1 MLDPLLLHQIATE
14 TECRNADRIEL
25 MPLLPGNDPQIEF
38 IASAFHREMQ
48 CGGMGGQLYAESLAN
63 VLVIHLLR
71 NYSIA
76 SPQLDDGE
84 TRLSQVQ
91 LQQILDYVQSY
102 LDKSIGLN
110 ELANLLGMNV
120 HSFWKLFKRS
130 TGMPPHQYVIRCRL
144 ARAQILT
151 KFKLSRLAQVLTNY
165 K

>member
-1 MLDPLLLHQIATE
+1 MKQQSL
-14 TECRNADRIEL
+14 
-25 MPLLPGNDPQIEF
+25 
-38 IASAFHREMQ
+38 REMQ

-71 NYSIA
+71 NYSIE

-84 TRLSQVQ
+84 ARLSQVQ
-91 LQQILDYVQSY
+91 LQQILDYLQSY
-102 LDKSIGLN
+102 LDKNIGLN

-144 ARAQILT
+144 ARAQILL
-151 KFKLSRLAQVLTNY
+151 KQQRKISIDEIALQCGFAD
-165 K
+165 

>member
-1 MLDPLLLHQIATE
+1 MKQQSL
-14 TECRNADRIEL
+14 
-25 MPLLPGNDPQIEF
+25 
-38 IASAFHREMQ
+38 REMQ

-71 NYSIA
+71 NYSIK

-91 LQQILDYVQSY
+91 LQQILDYLQSY
-102 LDKSIGLN
+102 LDKNIGSN

-120 HSFWKLFKRS
+120 HSLWKLFKRS

-144 ARAQILT
+144 ARAQILL
-151 KFKLSRLAQVLTNY
+151 KQQRKISIDEIALQCGFAD
-165 K
+165 